1 MTFYVL
7 NSYSFNKHDLNLDL
21 DKRKKKRVLL
31 LVNFLFP
38 NLPLRFHKGVFVCVV
53 AEMLTYDL

>member
-7 NSYSFNKHDLNLDL
+7 VSYSFKHDLNGFGL
-21 DKRKKKRVLL
+21 KKEKRVLL

-38 NLPLRFHKGVFVCVV
+38 NLPLRFHKGIFVCVV